1 MRGYELQVWLG
12 LKAISEAV
20 SIFNYQ
26 LMWKYLDCKALGMQ
40 TVFDQTL
47 KGLIK
52 SFVFYS
58 ITSWLCFVKIAE
70 AYNETIALIIAKVH
84 YFALI
89 WIYLWALVVV
99 LTRYMII
106 FHYDVLENVEDSK
119 YIKVK
124 FTPLIIIFQI
134 HYFFLFL
141 RLQKY
146 LWD

>member
-20 SIFNYQ
+20 SFFNYR
-26 LMWKYLDCKALGMQ
+26 LMWKYLDRKALGMQ
-40 TVFDQTL
+40 TIFDQTL

-58 ITSWLCFVKIAE
+58 ITSWLCFVKITE
-70 AYNETIALIIAKVH
+70 AYDETIALIITKVH